1 MNKILF
7 LVAAL
12 SAFAALAEEKTSVTN
27 APASTTSVTNA
38 VCGDKGLERLF
49 DKAGL
54 KFRFVENPGV
64 YELTFPQ
71 DNGRTQ
77 LVIVDAK
84 TEKIDD
90 YAVREISS
98 ACYHGALTKE
108 LAMYLLDQN
117 YKVGAWR
124 RVGDMLVFSGK
135 APSHIT
141 SHDLETILR
150 TVATTA
156 DELEALWTGKDEF

>member
-7 LVAAL
+7 LVAVL
-12 SAFAALAEEKTSVTN
+12 SAFTVLAEEKASATN
-27 APASTTSVTNA
+27 APAVAASATTA
-38 VCGDKGLERLF
+38 VCRDVGLERLLNE
-49 DKAGL
+49 AGL
-54 KFRFVENPGV
+54 NFRFVEDPGV

-108 LAMYLLDQN
+108 LAMCLLDQN

-135 APSHIT
+135 APSHVT
-141 SHDLETILR
+141 SRDLVTILR

>member
-1 MNKILF
+1 MNKVILSVV
-7 LVAAL
+7 LL
-12 SAFAALAEEKTSVTN
+12 SGFAAFAEEGGATTNALAAKVGDQKH
-27 APASTTSVTNA
+27 
-38 VCGDKGLERLF
+38 VCRDKGLERLF

-54 KFRFVENPGV
+54 KFRFVEDPGV

-135 APSHIT
+135 APSHVT
-141 SHDLETILR
+141 SRDLETILR

>member
-12 SAFAALAEEKTSVTN
+12 SVLAAFAEEKTSVTN
-27 APASTTSVTNA
+27 ASATAASATTV
-38 VCGDKGLERLF
+38 VCRDDGLERLF
-49 DKAGL
+49 DEAGL
-54 KFRFVENPGV
+54 NFRFVEDPGL
-64 YELTFPQ
+64 YELTFSQ

-90 YAVREISS
+90 YAVRDISS
-98 ACYHGALTKE
+98 VGYDGMLTKAQ
-108 LAMYLLDQN
+108 AMYLLDQN

-124 RVGDMLVFSGK
+124 RVGNRVAFSGK
-135 APSHIT
+135 GPKAKGS
-141 SHDLETILR
+141 
-150 TVATTA
+150 
-156 DELEALWTGKDEF
+156 ELIDIVSLT